1 MVRIT
6 ERSRLE
12 RVEHI
17 LGSGSGVLDF
27 AVEGESSYYTWE
39 GEEDSD
45 WVVDDV
51 DYVENDDEDRFILY
65 PEEDFFICEIE
76 NESVQC
82 WSE

>member
-17 LGSGSGVLDF
+17 LGSGSGILDF
-27 AVEGESSYYTWE
+27 AVEGEPNYYTWE
-39 GEEDSD
+39 GNEGSD
-45 WVVDDV
+45 WVIDDV

-76 NESVQC
+76 DESVQC